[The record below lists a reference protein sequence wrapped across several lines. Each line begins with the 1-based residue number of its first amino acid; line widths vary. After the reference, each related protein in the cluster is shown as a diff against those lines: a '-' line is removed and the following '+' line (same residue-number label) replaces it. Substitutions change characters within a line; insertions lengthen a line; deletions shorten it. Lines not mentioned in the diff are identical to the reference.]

1 MMVAI
6 AVTMKSQKTKKQQR
20 DEQKLRKYL
29 KLNEQPK
36 PTYNKPEN
44 SRN

>member
-1 MMVAI
+1 MTEATAEI
-6 AVTMKSQKTKKQQR
+6 MKSQKTKKQQR

-36 PTYNKPEN
+36 PTNIKPEN
-44 SRN
+44 SGN